1 MKVSYDA
8 EADVLSLTTGI
19 APETSA
25 SLLDDPDIVVD
36 LAEADGHD
44 IVGIAVMWA
53 SAYLPLKKGYDPET
67 DTLLLGTKNPA
78 PDLITERDDF
88 VGYWRVDED
97 EPHSFMDPVGVLIRN
112 ASKHLA
118 QVTANYDAKMSGGQ
132 MKYDVIV
139 IGGGS
144 AGSVVAARLSEN
156 PNLSVLLLEA
166 GPDYPDPENLPDD
179 IRLGHTRTAEAPD
192 SKHNWALTGILS
204 EEQGPAHVAQG
215 KVIGGGGS
223 INGQVFLRGLP
234 EDFDLWVE
242 QGAREWTYLDVL
254 PFYRKMETDL
264 DIQDDFHGTD
274 GPLPITR
281 RNNDGNWPAIQQVFH
296 SACLEAGHGTAADM
310 NGPEHLGV
318 TLVPMNNMNGVR
330 MSTALTHLSP
340 ARHRLNLTVRG
351 GVFVRR
357 ILFDGNRAVGVE
369 AESGGDTFVVEADRI
384 VLSAGALKSP
394 HILMLSGVGPRDQL
408 AEFGIPLV
416 HEAPGVGQNLWNHA
430 ITTVSYKVKDGT
442 VLAADNL
449 GTRIALRYTAEGSPH
464 VSDMMMTTSSMFNAL
479 TGETIDD
486 GTARVSCVLE
496 LPEGSGWVRLASADP
511 GVQPSFNYRY
521 FEHPEDIRRL
531 RDGVRM
537 AAAMLETQAYS
548 GINEG
553 RIAPT
558 DEVLNDDEQLD
569 LWMKRTVSSARHVS
583 GTCKIGLDDDPMA
596 VVDQHCKVRGIDGV
610 WVADSSVIPRV
621 PRANT
626 NATAIMIGERVA
638 DWLS

>member
-1 MKVSYDA
+1 
-8 EADVLSLTTGI
+8 
-19 APETSA
+19 
-25 SLLDDPDIVVD
+25 
-36 LAEADGHD
+36 
-44 IVGIAVMWA
+44 
-53 SAYLPLKKGYDPET
+53 
-67 DTLLLGTKNPA
+67 
-78 PDLITERDDF
+78 
-88 VGYWRVDED
+88 
-97 EPHSFMDPVGVLIRN
+97 
-112 ASKHLA
+112 
-118 QVTANYDAKMSGGQ
+118 

-139 IGGGS
+139 VGGGS

-156 PNLSVLLLEA
+156 PELSVLLLEA

-192 SKHNWALTGILS
+192 SKHNWALRGTLS
-204 EEQGPAHVAQG
+204 EEQGPSHVAQG

-234 EDFDLWVE
+234 EDFDLWVDK
-242 QGAREWTYLDVL
+242 GAVEWKYLDVL

-281 RNNDGNWPAIQQVFH
+281 RENNGNWPRIQSVFH
-296 SACLEAGHGTAADM
+296 AACLETGHPTASDM
-310 NGPEHLGV
+310 NGPDHLG
-318 TLVPMNNMNGVR
+318 LAPVPMNNMNGVR

-351 GVFVRR
+351 DVFVRR
-357 ILFDGNRAVGVE
+357 VLFEGNKAIGVE
-369 AESGGDTFVVEADRI
+369 AESGGETFVLEAEKI

-408 AEFGIPLV
+408 EQFGIPVV

-430 ITTVSYKVKDGT
+430 ITSVSYKVKDGT
-442 VLAADNL
+442 TLAADNL

-486 GTARVSCVLE
+486 GTARVTCVLE
-496 LPEGSGWVRLASADP
+496 LPEGSGWVRLQSADP
-511 GVQPSFNYRY
+511 TVQPEFNYRY
-521 FEHPEDIRRL
+521 FEHPEDTRRL
-531 RDGVRM
+531 RDGVRK
-537 AAAMLETQAYS
+537 AAAMLETEAYGEIS
-548 GINEG
+548 EG

-558 DEVLNDDEQLD
+558 DEVLNDDDSLD

-583 GTCKIGLDDDPMA
+583 GTCKIGTDDDPTA
-596 VVDQHCKVRGIDGV
+596 VVDQHCKVRGVDGV
-610 WVADSSVIPRV
+610 WVADSSVMPIV

-626 NATAIMIGERVA
+626 NASAIMIGERVA

>member
-1 MKVSYDA
+1 
-8 EADVLSLTTGI
+8 
-19 APETSA
+19 
-25 SLLDDPDIVVD
+25 
-36 LAEADGHD
+36 
-44 IVGIAVMWA
+44 
-53 SAYLPLKKGYDPET
+53 
-67 DTLLLGTKNPA
+67 
-78 PDLITERDDF
+78 
-88 VGYWRVDED
+88 
-97 EPHSFMDPVGVLIRN
+97 
-112 ASKHLA
+112 
-118 QVTANYDAKMSGGQ
+118 
-132 MKYDVIV
+132 MKYDVVV

-166 GPDYPDPENLPDD
+166 GIDYPDPENLPDD

-192 SKHNWALTGILS
+192 SKHNWALTGTLS

-234 EDFDLWVE
+234 EDFELWVE
-242 QGAREWTYLDVL
+242 QGAREWSYLDVL

-281 RNNDGNWPAIQQVFH
+281 RNNDGNWPAIQRVFH

-310 NGPEHLGV
+310 NGPDHLGV
-318 TLVPMNNMNGVR
+318 TQVPMNNMNGVR

-340 ARHRLNLTVRG
+340 ARHRLNLTIRG
-351 GVFVRR
+351 EVFVRR
-357 ILFDGNRAVGVE
+357 IVFDDGSTGSPQAIGVE
-369 AESGGDTFVVEADRI
+369 AESGGETFIVEADKI

-408 AEFGIPLV
+408 DQFGIPVV

-430 ITTVSYKVKDGT
+430 ITTVSYKVKEGHGAGRRQPGHPHRAALHRRGFAPRQRHDDDHQLDVQRPYRRDHRRRHGPR
-442 VLAADNL
+442 VLRAGAARGFRL
-449 GTRIALRYTAEGSPH
+449 GAAGVRRPCGSAVLQLPLLRAPGGHPP
-464 VSDMMMTTSSMFNAL
+464 A
-479 TGETIDD
+479 
-486 GTARVSCVLE
+486 ARRGAY
-496 LPEGSGWVRLASADP
+496 GSGHAGDRGL
-511 GVQPSFNYRY
+511 
-521 FEHPEDIRRL
+521 RRHL
-531 RDGVRM
+531 RGPDR
-537 AAAMLETQAYS
+537 
-548 GINEG
+548 
-553 RIAPT
+553 PT
-558 DEVLNDDEQLD
+558 DEVLNDDDQLD

-596 VVDQHCKVRGIDGV
+596 VVDQHCKVRGIEGV

-626 NATAIMIGERVA
+626 NASAIMIGERVA